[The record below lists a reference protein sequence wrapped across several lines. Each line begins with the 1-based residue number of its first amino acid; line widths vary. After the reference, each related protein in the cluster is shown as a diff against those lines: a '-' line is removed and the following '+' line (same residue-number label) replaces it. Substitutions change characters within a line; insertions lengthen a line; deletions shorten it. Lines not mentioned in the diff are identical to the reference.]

1 MNYIKKIYSGR
12 INRKNYFLGL
22 LFFFFC
28 LFIVMIATSLALSSS
43 ETSGFLIGLAV
54 FIFWFYILSLH
65 VRRLHDFGQSG
76 WMVFIFIVPLV
87 NLIFLIQLL
96 STKSNDGINKYGVSP
111 SMSENFLD
119 VIFNKNYKGILNKTI
134 DDNKKQYCA
143 NCGEGIDSNSKFCE
157 KCGIKL

>member
-1 MNYIKKIYSGR
+1 MNYIKKIYGGR

-28 LFIVMIATSLALSSS
+28 VFVVMIAVSSAIFSS

-54 FIFWFYILSLH
+54 FIFWFYVLSLH

-111 SMSENFLD
+111 SKDEKFLD
-119 VIFNKNYKGILNKTI
+119 AIFNKNYKGTLNKAI
-134 DDNKKQYCA
+134 GNNKKQYCA

-157 KCGIKL
+157 KCGNKV